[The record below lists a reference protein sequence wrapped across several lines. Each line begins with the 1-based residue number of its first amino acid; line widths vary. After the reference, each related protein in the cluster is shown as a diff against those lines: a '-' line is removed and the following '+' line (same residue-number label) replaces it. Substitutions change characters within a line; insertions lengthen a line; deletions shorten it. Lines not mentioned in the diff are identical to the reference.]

1 LTKEIKVAKSFDD
14 GAVAGL
20 LANKPIRKQPIYY
33 RVVTHT
39 VLGTICSF
47 AHIYN
52 KAPFNESDEYG
63 KCDKCVVTKTRTIKE
78 KTRITMLAE
87 RQTNETEITGKK

>member
-1 LTKEIKVAKSFDD
+1 VHLVVT
-14 GAVAGL
+14 GL
-20 LANKPIRKQPIYY
+20 LANKPICEQPIYY

-39 VLGTICSF
+39 VLETIRSF

-52 KAPFNESDEYG
+52 KAPFSVSDEYG
-63 KCDKCVVTKTRTIKE
+63 KCDKRVVTKTRTIKE

-87 RQTNETEITGKK
+87 RQTNETEITGNK